1 MWLGCIV
8 TGLDTFTFLAVHYL
22 GVRSSFFFGQVKASH
37 PSHLSPDATLR
48 SSSTFRRL
56 FVDFS

>member
-22 GVRSSFFFGQVKASH
+22 GVRSSFFFWSGQG
-37 PSHLSPDATLR
+37 LSPLPSFPRCHAP
-48 SSSTFRRL
+48 L
-56 FVDFS
+56 FLDLS

>member
-48 SSSTFRRL
+48 SS
-56 FVDFS
+56 